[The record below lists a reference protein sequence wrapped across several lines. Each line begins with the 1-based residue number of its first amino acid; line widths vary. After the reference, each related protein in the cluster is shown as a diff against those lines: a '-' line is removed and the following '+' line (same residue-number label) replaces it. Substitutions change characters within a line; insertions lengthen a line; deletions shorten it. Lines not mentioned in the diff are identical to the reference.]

1 MIEPDTGSQNVYDAL
16 RQRFGDNDPR
26 AWGYRATRWS
36 QVERD
41 FVLAAVGGGSGTV
54 LDVGCGAGLVTSP
67 LARAGRR
74 VIGVDVNR
82 PACEQ
87 ARRNGLQ
94 AMVGNAGDLPVA
106 DAAVDVVVM
115 VELFQE
121 CSAALVAR
129 ALREAARVLSAR
141 GRLVITWANRKA
153 WVHRAA
159 ALFPSLWHPASILT
173 YHPPDR
179 VRASAARAGLEL
191 VEWFSIFPPW
201 RMRLRRV
208 GGPLVAL
215 IGSSFIAVF
224 RKDSVAA
231 P

>member
-1 MIEPDTGSQNVYDAL
+1 MIKPDTGSQNVYDAL
-16 RQRFGDNDPR
+16 RQRFGADDPR
-26 AWGYRATRWS
+26 AWGYRAARWS
-36 QVERD
+36 YVERD
-41 FVLAAVGGGSGTV
+41 FVLTAVGGGSGTV
-54 LDVGCGAGLVTSP
+54 LDVGCGGGLVTLP

-74 VIGVDVNR
+74 VIGVDISR
-82 PACEQ
+82 QACDH

-94 AMVGNAGDLPVA
+94 AMVGSAGDLPLA

-115 VELFQE
+115 VELFPQ
-121 CSAALVAR
+121 CSAALVAL
-129 ALREAARVLSAR
+129 ALREAARVLSAG
-141 GRLVITWANRKA
+141 GRLVIAWANRKA

-159 ALFPSLWHPASILT
+159 VPIPSQR
-173 YHPPDR
+173 HPPSTLIHHPPSR
-179 VRASAARAGLEL
+179 VRAAAARAGLEL

-201 RMRLRRV
+201 RMRLQGV
-208 GGPLVAL
+208 GGLLVAL